1 MSSLASTASPWRQ
14 TIAKSIKKSR
24 KIRGGNYVQLATV
37 DKQGDEL
44 IPRVRTVVFRGFV
57 DTDSDCYLKFCTDS
71 RSHKFA
77 QVNTVSDNAEVV
89 WWFSQSSEQFRFT
102 GKLSFV
108 GAESTDEHLM
118 KLRRDLWKSMRE
130 EAQDQFFWVGPP
142 GDERPSDQ
150 ENVVERLED
159 PEAIP
164 ENFLLMLVKPTS
176 IDYLAL
182 KTNYRE
188 KHILSSE
195 SNIWETSR
203 LNP

>member
-1 MSSLASTASPWRQ
+1 M
-14 TIAKSIKKSR
+14 
-24 KIRGGNYVQLATV
+24 QLATV

-108 GAESTDEHLM
+108 GAE
-118 KLRRDLWKSMRE
+118 
-130 EAQDQFFWVGPP
+130 V
-142 GDERPSDQ
+142 
-150 ENVVERLED
+150 RLCRH
-159 PEAIP
+159 A
-164 ENFLLMLVKPTS
+164 TS
-176 IDYLAL
+176 LHF
-182 KTNYRE
+182 T
-188 KHILSSE
+188 
-195 SNIWETSR
+195 
-203 LNP
+203 